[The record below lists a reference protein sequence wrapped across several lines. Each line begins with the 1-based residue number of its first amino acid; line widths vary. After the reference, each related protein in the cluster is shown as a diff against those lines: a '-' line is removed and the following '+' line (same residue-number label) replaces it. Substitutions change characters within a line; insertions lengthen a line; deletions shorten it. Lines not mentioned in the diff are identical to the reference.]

1 VTLGDQPSDLAFR
14 GIGMQPGHGGCLFVT
29 CKMAGDQV
37 GKAFGAA
44 FLHVLA
50 AMLAKCLP
58 SALRAHD
65 AGLSRAGG
73 KRKRIVAHRGEQPSF
88 RGPTEPALPV
98 TRWAYLRRIRPVPA
112 EERDRRFT
120 AWMHWFLGCLD
131 RAFDWAGATL
141 AGSTSY
147 SVVEAGA
154 GSILGLGPTVCAC
167 RSPRTA
173 PSFRQMLHATIK

>member
-1 VTLGDQPSDLAFR
+1 
-14 GIGMQPGHGGCLFVT
+14 
-29 CKMAGDQV
+29 
-37 GKAFGAA
+37 
-44 FLHVLA
+44 VLA

-65 AGLSRAGG
+65 AGLSRAEG

-98 TRWAYLRRIRPVPA
+98 TCWAYLRRIRPVPA

-131 RAFDWAGATL
+131 RAFDWAGPPWRAAQATRLWKRGPEAFL
-141 AGSTSY
+141 A
-147 SVVEAGA
+147 
-154 GSILGLGPTVCAC
+154 LGRLFALAVRPELLDRASRCFTQ
-167 RSPRTA
+167 RSSRYVSRESAESGGVPGELNGR
-173 PSFRQMLHATIK
+173 PNP